1 MQIYERINSEYEKG
15 VYKINELQQ
24 ILKGL
29 NLTLQSTDFV
39 SIFVKKQPVITEAQ
53 KKKIKKKIKK
63 RIKRKFK

>member
-1 MQIYERINSEYEKG
+1 MTILKEYLMQIYERINSEYEKG

-53 KKKIKKKIKK
+53 KKEVKKI
-63 RIKRKFK
+63 I